1 MVDAMKIGLA
11 LSGGGARG
19 IVHLGVIKALEEA
32 GIKPSIISGTSAG
45 AIGGALYCSGHS
57 PDEALAIIKKTKLFW
72 SVRPALAWTGILK
85 MDAIGEILLKHL
97 PQNSFESLEIP
108 LVVAATDFEKG
119 KTVYFKKGEL
129 IGPVLASSCVPVVFN
144 PYKFKKRTFVDGGI
158 LDNLPVKPLKK
169 HCDFI
174 IGSHCNPLLTTEL
187 PANARGVF
195 ERMMLMAINNGIKKN
210 KRRCDLVIEP
220 PELAVYSAT
229 DLGKAEEIFE
239 IGYWYTKE
247 KVLPKLK
254 LNV

>member
-1 MVDAMKIGLA
+1 MKIGLS

-19 IVHLGVIKALEEA
+19 IVHLGVIKALEE
-32 GIKPSIISGTSAG
+32 GSFKPSIISGTSAG
-45 AIGGALYCSGHS
+45 AICGALYCSGYS
-57 PDEALAIIKKTKLFW
+57 PDQALAIIKKTNLFW
-72 SVRPALAWTGILK
+72 SVRPALAWTGLLK
-85 MDAIGEILLKHL
+85 MDSIGDILAKHL
-97 PQNSFESLEIP
+97 PNDSFESLEIP
-108 LVVAATDFEKG
+108 LVVAATDLEKG

-158 LDNLPVKPLKK
+158 LDNLPVKPLKNK
-169 HCDFI
+169 CDYI
-174 IGSHCNPLLTTEL
+174 IGIHCNPLLLSQL
-187 PANARGVF
+187 PSNARGVF

-210 KRRCDLVIEP
+210 KKRCDLVIEP

-239 IGYWYTKE
+239 IGYRYTKE
-247 KVLPKLK
+247 TVLPKLK